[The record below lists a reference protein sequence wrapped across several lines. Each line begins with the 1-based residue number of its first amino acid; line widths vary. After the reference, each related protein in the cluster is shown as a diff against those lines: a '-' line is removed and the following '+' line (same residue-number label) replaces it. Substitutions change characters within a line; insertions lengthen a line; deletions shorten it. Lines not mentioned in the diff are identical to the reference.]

1 MKDNTYEPTSLERA
15 KQFLELMQNPD
26 VNAAFKNEELAQV
39 LKPEDRK
46 ALSNFV
52 YHLKSRRRKDD
63 QEEAKRS
70 EDEKQISE
78 KGRMFVSEK
87 TFDLHQALLMPM
99 CETEREN
106 LIKDTIDTNLYLF
119 LEYMENYQSPWNG
132 FLDIIVGLKGF
143 IDK

>member
-15 KQFLELMQNPD
+15 KQFLELMQDPD